1 MAHSLFDSLSG
12 NMSNIENQSAIQSI
26 LDTHNVTET
35 NTAQVE
41 DEDVFQCGK
50 CKKQFSN
57 LSLFVGHKQTRCT
70 PIAPRPTLQNTA
82 VIQGLGNS
90 AFTATA
96 PQHGIRTQLPQNS
109 AAGFSTVNQTPL
121 NQLTNS
127 MVLTDDQM
135 LTFSDITQTVQNGII
150 QGSTLHLGPG
160 NTVQTNGSFLSPV
173 TQLAPRATN
182 NVTILSAIQ
191 PTTSLSASN
200 GSAFTSTAS
209 VNNLQPLVP
218 QQQLQ
223 PVFSITALPEKP
235 QNMHIIKPSP
245 TKAARKS
252 AQASAL
258 NGGETD
264 HSGYTDDG
272 KKKLVCTYCGKV
284 FMKNFDLQQHIRS
297 HTGEKPFQCVVC
309 GRAFA
314 QKSNVKKHMSTHKV
328 WPSGPSGSTLPVQPP
343 AMLVPVE
350 DETEKSSPAETSDTP
365 EQQTENDVEPESP
378 EGRQADKEKKLLKK
392 EQYKLKVVIDNSYM
406 CQYCPEKFKSYYQL
420 KSHMVKHKSFQVYKC
435 VVTECGQ
442 TFQDMETFLDH
453 TSTHNEDITY
463 RCHQCSKV
471 FSTLYELGI
480 HQYSH
485 SLYQNPGKSGP
496 WHFQCTMCMSK
507 YATPEALQHHMST
520 TSHEYPCPHCQKN
533 FTCERFL
540 RKHLASHGTEN
551 QYECSVCQKN
561 LKTEHYL
568 KNHMLIHTG
577 EKPYECETCGAAFN
591 RKDKLKRHN
600 LIHDAKVKYKC
611 PFKAVCGCTKEF
623 CRPDKLKAHLIT
635 HSSVKPYS
643 CDICGKDFARKPHY
657 NEHMRG
663 HRNDYPYNCE
673 KCKRGF
679 FRPKLFKEH
688 KCEDA
693 NGQLKK
699 KRLFQPRRVKRKP
712 GRPRKVMKTD
722 NRDNKGSKSIYLEHG
737 KGTFLIEKL
746 EIVPK
751 DKEKQ
756 ELSDKETVSQSEI
769 ETENDNGENSNN
781 ASEEPIET
789 LEETQENVA
798 NVEKEQENEDEN
810 RTTDGSDTV
819 AVEESE
825 NMNVSKKPKPECYVK
840 ISPTLVPVSM
850 VERYVTVQLTTTNG
864 GDGGEIQTQ
873 LIPASEIGGQIQF
886 ATPVPGLQISPSSS
900 ATTFHPIQ
908 IIEGQ
913 PMTLTV
919 SQGDHLGDIGVGE
932 SNVID
937 IPVDIVTVSNDEAML
952 CTQEVTNDGDAS
964 EQTYGTLVNYAPDHL
979 INSSVEILGP
989 ENM

>member
-12 NMSNIENQSAIQSI
+12 NISSIENQSAIQSI
-26 LDTHNVTET
+26 LDAQNVQEAAA
-35 NTAQVE
+35 AQVE
-41 DEDVFQCGK
+41 EEDVFQCGK

-57 LSLFVGHKQTRCT
+57 LSLFVSHKQSRCT
-70 PIAPRPTLQNTA
+70 PIAPRPALQNTTL
-82 VIQGLGNS
+82 IQGLGNS
-90 AFTATA
+90 AFTAPT
-96 PQHGIRTQLPQNS
+96 PQHGIRTQNS
-109 AAGFSTVNQTPL
+109 GAGFSTVTQTPL
-121 NQLTNS
+121 NQLTNN

-135 LTFSDITQTVQNGII
+135 LAFGDITQTVQSGII

-160 NTVQTNGSFLSPV
+160 NTVQTNGSFMSPV
-173 TQLAPRATN
+173 SQLAPRATN
-182 NVTILSAIQ
+182 TVTILSAIQ
-191 PTTSLSASN
+191 PTTTLSASN

-209 VNNLQPLVP
+209 VNNLQPLV
-218 QQQLQ
+218 QQQQIQ
-223 PVFSITALPEKP
+223 PVFSITTLPEKP

-258 NGGETD
+258 NGGEND
-264 HSGYTDDG
+264 HSAYTDDG

-284 FMKNFDLQQHIRS
+284 FMKNFDLQQHLRS

-309 GRAFA
+309 GRPFA
-314 QKSNVKKHMSTHKV
+314 QKSNVKKHMATHKV
-328 WPSGPSGSTLPVQPP
+328 WPSGPSGSTLPAQPP

-350 DETEKSSPAETSDTP
+350 EEPEKPPTETGDAT
-365 EQQTENDVEPESP
+365 EQQSQEC
-378 EGRQADKEKKLLKK
+378 EGIEQAEDRQKEKEDKMVKK

-435 VVTECGQ
+435 VVAECGQ
-442 TFQDMETFLDH
+442 TFKDMESFLDH
-453 TSTHNEDITY
+453 MSNHNEDMTY

-496 WHFQCTMCMSK
+496 WHFQCTMCLSK

-540 RKHLASHGTEN
+540 RKHLTSHGTEN
-551 QYECSVCQKN
+551 QYECSVCQKCF
-561 LKTEHYL
+561 KTEHYL

-577 EKPYECETCGAAFN
+577 EKPFECETCGAAFN

-623 CRPDKLKAHLIT
+623 SRPDKLKAHLIS

-657 NEHMRG
+657 TEHMRG

-693 NGQLKK
+693 NGQLRK
-699 KRLFQPRRVKRKP
+699 KRVFQPRRLKRKP
-712 GRPRKVMKTD
+712 GRPRKVIKND
-722 NRDNKGSKSIYLEHG
+722 NLDGKSSKNVYLEHG
-737 KGTFLIEKL
+737 KSKFLIEK
-746 EIVPK
+746 VQVMPK
-751 DKEKQ
+751 REEKQ
-756 ELSDKETVSQSEI
+756 SVKDTEANLKVEGQVDNETV
-769 ETENDNGENSNN
+769 ET
-781 ASEEPIET
+781 
-789 LEETQENVA
+789 V
-798 NVEKEQENEDEN
+798 KDEMV
-810 RTTDGSDTV
+810 DTSRG
-819 AVEESE
+819 AVEENTDIELEPEEQGEGQADSDTNMLTDTE
-825 NMNVSKKPKPECYVK
+825 NVKAAKKPKPECYVK

-864 GDGGEIQTQ
+864 GEDGEIQTQ
-873 LIPASEIGGQIQF
+873 LIPASELGGQLRF
-886 ATPVPGLQISPSSS
+886 TTPVPGLQMSPSSS

-908 IIEGQ
+908 IIESQ
-913 PMTLTV
+913 QVTLTV
-919 SQGDHLGDIGVGE
+919 SQADQLSGMGVGE

-937 IPVDIVTVSNDEAML
+937 IPVDIVTVSNDEGML
-952 CTQEVTNDGDAS
+952 CAQEVTNESDS
-964 EQTYGTLVNYAPDHL
+964 VEQTYGTLVSYAPDHM